1 MKIKILSLLVIFLL
15 LSCKNGQK
23 KGNKTDEKNDSSAI
37 TEVESFKGQQ
47 VTGVTSTDKG
57 RLFVNFPRWRKGV
70 NNSVVEIIPNSDP
83 ESYPNESWNSWEI
96 GEPIAENKFIGVQSV
111 LAFEDKLYVLDTRS
125 QLFQDVMDAP
135 RIFVFDLAT
144 ATLSKTYIVEEA
156 SYHKDSYINDLR
168 VDKKN
173 NRIYLTDSGHPGLVI
188 VDIDSGKTR
197 RVLNE
202 HSSTTAEQSYLT
214 FGEKKWENTIH
225 SDGIALDTENE
236 RLFYHALTGYSLY
249 SISTD
254 ALKVEDDKPIEDQV
268 TFETKTA
275 APDGMIF
282 DGEGNLYF
290 ADLEHHKIQYRTPEG
305 NIYTLAEGEQ
315 IRWADTFS
323 IYEGY
328 LYFTNSRIHEVGAD
342 ISSMT
347 FSLNKIKLPSS
358 REAH

>member
-1 MKIKILSLLVIFLL
+1 MKIKMLGLSVIFIL
-15 LSCKNGQK
+15 LSCKSVQERD
-23 KGNKTDEKNDSSAI
+23 NKMDEKANSDAI
-37 TEVESFKGQQ
+37 TEVASFKGQQ
-47 VTGVTSTDKG
+47 VTGVTATDKG

-70 NNSVVEIIPNSDP
+70 NSSVVEIIPNSDP

-96 GEPIAENKFIGVQSV
+96 DEPIAENKFIGVQSV
-111 LAFEDKLYVLDTRS
+111 LAFEDNLYVLDTRS
-125 QLFQDVMDAP
+125 QLFQNVMDAP

-144 ATLSKTYIVEEA
+144 DTLSKTYILEEA
-156 SYHKDSYINDLR
+156 SYYKDSYINDLR

-188 VDIDSGKTR
+188 VDIDSEKTR

-202 HSSTTAEQSYLT
+202 HTSTTAEQSYLT
-214 FGEKKWENTIH
+214 FGEKEWENTIH
-225 SDGIALDTENE
+225 SDGIALDIKNE

-254 ALKVEDDKPIEDQV
+254 ALKVKDGEPIEDQV

-282 DGEGNLYF
+282 DDKGNLYF
-290 ADLEHHKIQYRTPEG
+290 ADLGHHKIQYRTPEG

-323 IYEGY
+323 IYEDY

-358 REAH
+358 QEAH